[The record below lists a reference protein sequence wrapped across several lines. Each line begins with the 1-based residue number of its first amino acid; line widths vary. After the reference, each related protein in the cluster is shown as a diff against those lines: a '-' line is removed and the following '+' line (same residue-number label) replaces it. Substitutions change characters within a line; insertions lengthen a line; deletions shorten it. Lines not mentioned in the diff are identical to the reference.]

1 MKKSILIVAL
11 IEFLLILLL
20 FFGFFFEKKQYSSQ
34 VDKYQ
39 DLYTKSMEYLG
50 NIMTQGRYPDAFYAT
65 IEEITNDFPLAN
77 VTEVKVKGLDVNE
90 LRYRKNFTIHLS
102 ESNIPV
108 NLKIQHNGTDISIND
123 LKVGQKIAVY
133 DYSHNENT
141 SDTLLQ
147 SVFKIVVLNDE
158 L

>member
-39 DLYTKSMEYLG
+39 NLYTKSMEYLG
-50 NIMTQGRYPDAFYAT
+50 NVLTQGRYPNVFYAT
-65 IEEITNDFPLAN
+65 IEEIGTSLPN
-77 VTEVKVKGLDVNE
+77 VKEIKVKGLDVNE
-90 LRYRKNFTIHLS
+90 LNYRKNFTIHLS